1 MGLEFDAFFWY
12 VLMMLE
18 NMLFYLGWIVEII
31 FVLLWMLE
39 RWMEGMIW
47 WKLDDLLRALLDD
60 LGWILIWVAPEENSH
75 SPGRHLSFLAIRWGS
90 LSIKFEPQLA

>member
-1 MGLEFDAFFWY
+1 
-12 VLMMLE
+12 MMLE

-60 LGWILIWVAPEENSH
+60 LG
-75 SPGRHLSFLAIRWGS
+75 
-90 LSIKFEPQLA
+90 